1 MAYCPIISYQRMND
15 PSARRTC
22 MGKDCALYDEVAG
35 GCLIRTY
42 LISQIG
48 KSNVIIEP
56 VNPPPAAEL
65 TTLEQKVEKLE
76 KDVKYAGLGFPLDTF
91 FGGSTK

>member
-1 MAYCPIISYQRMND
+1 
-15 PSARRTC
+15 

-42 LISQIG
+42 LLSQIE
-48 KSNVIIEP
+48 KSNTVVKPIS
-56 VNPPPAAEL
+56 PPPAAEL
-65 TTLEQKVEKLE
+65 TPLEQRVEKLA
-76 KDVKYAGLGFPLDTF
+76 KDVKSAGLGFPLDTF